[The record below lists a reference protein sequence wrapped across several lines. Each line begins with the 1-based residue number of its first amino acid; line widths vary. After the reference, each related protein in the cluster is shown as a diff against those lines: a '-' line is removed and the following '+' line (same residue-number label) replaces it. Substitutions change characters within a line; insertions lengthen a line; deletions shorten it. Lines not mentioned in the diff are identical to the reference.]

1 MKIHGIR
8 SGTQYA
14 LPRTSKQTSDEESR
28 FDMPSI
34 YIYIYM
40 YVYSLHAA
48 SFAFAVLILESG
60 SGLWYEQCFEHSM

>member
-14 LPRTSKQTSDEESR
+14 LPRTSKQTGDEEGR
-28 FDMPSI
+28 FDMPS
-34 YIYIYM
+34 M
-40 YVYSLHAA
+40 GLHVA

-60 SGLWYEQCFEHSM
+60 GGLWYEQCFEHSM